1 MTTHGYG
8 GISMWA
14 MGSIAERVLHAT
26 RLPLL
31 LVRPADMIVM
41 ERQKKEDTV
50 MQ

>member
-1 MTTHGYG
+1 
-8 GISMWA
+8 